1 VYGFL
6 APGSLGKMQRK
17 PNFGTMTFIKILE
30 NVLAM
35 IDLALPIEI
44 IRYVFMREIDNLPA
58 SQFYLDFFL

>member
-1 VYGFL
+1 
-6 APGSLGKMQRK
+6 MQRK